1 VLQKGDLIVLGS
13 DGIYDVVSDAK
24 IEEVVN
30 KREPKVFFFLYFSY
44 LKLSWNSNFLK
55 KDLQGI
61 ADDLVKKS
69 MSSYTTTRRDDIL
82 IMVCRVEEKTPF

>member
-44 LKLSWNSNFLK
+44 LKQLK
-55 KDLQGI
+55 L
-61 ADDLVKKS
+61 
-69 MSSYTTTRRDDIL
+69 
-82 IMVCRVEEKTPF
+82 